1 MPNTKPGGWPGRGNR
16 PPFSA
21 TRVTSGRPLSLRP
34 GFPYQVHNS
43 SLRLSMNSANPVR
56 SSIPVLLHMSKMC
69 IFAVSYEIPSSAA
82 IDAEVVNPSIA
93 AAPPLIDVV

>member
-1 MPNTKPGGWPGRGNR
+1 
-16 PPFSA
+16 
-21 TRVTSGRPLSLRP
+21 
-34 GFPYQVHNS
+34 
-43 SLRLSMNSANPVR
+43 MNSANPVR